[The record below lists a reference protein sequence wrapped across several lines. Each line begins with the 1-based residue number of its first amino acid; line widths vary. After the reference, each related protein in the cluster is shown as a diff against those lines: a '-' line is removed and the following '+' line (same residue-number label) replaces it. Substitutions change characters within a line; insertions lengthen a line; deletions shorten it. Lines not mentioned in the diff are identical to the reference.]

1 MMLWLVQVSEYVVL
15 WAVER
20 PVYRHVAKDRCVLV
34 VVVMIMM
41 IMMRMMG

>member
-20 PVYRHVAKDRCVLV
+20 PVYRHVAKDRCVMVL
-34 VVVMIMM
+34 VMIMM
-41 IMMRMMG
+41 MMMR